1 MNYPTYKSYRINNN
15 AFLENYKSRNI
26 SRYFKMFVYPMSI
39 ACVLF
44 RCNINDIF
52 LGNHGLVAAT
62 VKTSTASRIK
72 LMLLTF

>member
-39 ACVLF
+39 ACVFF
-44 RCNINDIF
+44 RCNNNDIF
-52 LGNHGLVAAT
+52 PGNHGLVAAT
-62 VKTSTASRIK
+62 VQTIRDSRKK
-72 LMLLTF
+72 LMLVEM